1 MELSVDLR
9 WTGRNI
15 SGQVEI
21 SVDLRWTSRNISGL
35 EVDR

>member
-21 SVDLRWTSRNISGL
+21 SVDLRWTDGTISGH
-35 EVDR
+35 EMDR